1 MNARVS
7 AALHAALSMAMLA
20 VAAQRADAEEFSKTQ
35 AADARGEVEIVNVAG
50 SVEVSGWDRNEV
62 QVDADLGSNVER
74 LDFRRD
80 GSRTYI
86 KVVLPRMSGGS
97 GSSDLVVKVPR
108 DSGLIIN
115 TVSAEQRIT
124 GVRGLQRLQAVSGNI
139 DTEFGPGDIELK
151 TVSGNIQARG
161 RDGKGMVRA
170 TTVSGDLEVHKAGPE
185 VDLNSVSGDMV
196 VSLDRLE
203 RGRIKTTNGDLDMT
217 LGLTDEA
224 RLEAEAI
231 NGDLNFNLRGE
242 INAEFDIETFNG
254 DIDNCFGPKPRR
266 SREYGPGN
274 ELRFT
279 QGKGGARVHIK
290 TLNGG
295 VMVCKR

>member
-1 MNARVS
+1 MNAPVS
-7 AALHAALSMAMLA
+7 AALHAVLSMAMLM
-20 VAAQRADAEEFSKTQ
+20 AAQRAGAEQFSKTQ
-35 AADARGEVEIVNVAG
+35 PADARGEVEIVNVAG
-50 SVEVSGWDRNEV
+50 SVEVTAWDRAEV

-86 KVVLPRMSGGS
+86 KVVLPSMSAGG

-108 DSGLIIN
+108 DSGLVIN
-115 TVSAEQRIT
+115 TVSAEQKIT
-124 GVRGLQRLQAVSGNI
+124 GVRGQQRLQAVSGNI
-139 DTEFGPGDIELK
+139 ETQFGPGDIELK

-161 RDGKGMVRA
+161 QDGKGMVRA
-170 TTVSGDLEVHKAGPE
+170 TSVSGDLEIHKAGPE
-185 VDLNSVSGDMV
+185 VDLNSVSGDMIV
-196 VSLDRLE
+196 TLDRLE

-217 LGLTDEA
+217 LALTDDA

-242 INAEFDIETFNG
+242 VNAEFDIETFNG
-254 DIDNCFGPKPRR
+254 DIENCFGPPPRR

>member
-1 MNARVS
+1 MNSPVS
-7 AALHAALSMAMLA
+7 AALHAVVTIAMLA
-20 VAAQRADAEEFSKTQ
+20 VAAERAGAEQISKTQ

-50 SVEVSGWDRNEV
+50 SVAVSSWDRAEV

-86 KVVLPRMSGGS
+86 KVVLPSMTMGG
-97 GSSDLVVKVPR
+97 GATDLVVKVPR

-115 TVSAEQRIT
+115 TVSAEQRIA
-124 GVRGLQRLQAVSGNI
+124 GVRGMQRLQSVSGSI
-139 DTEFGPGDIELK
+139 ETEFGPGDIEFK
-151 TVSGNIQARG
+151 TVSGNVTARG
-161 RDGKGMVRA
+161 DGKGLVRA
-170 TTVSGDLEVHKAGPE
+170 TTVSGDVEVQKAGPE
-185 VDLNSVSGDMV
+185 VDLNSVSGDMTV
-196 VSLDRLE
+196 TADRIE
-203 RGRIKTTNGDLDMT
+203 RGRIKTTNGDLEMT
-217 LGLTDEA
+217 AALADSA

-231 NGDLNFNLRGE
+231 NGDLTFTLRGE

-254 DIDNCFGPKPRR
+254 DIENCFGPKPRR

-279 QGKGGARVHIK
+279 EGKGGARVHIK

-295 VMVCKR
+295 VTVCKR

>member
-1 MNARVS
+1 MNAPLSV
-7 AALHAALSMAMLA
+7 ALHAALSMAMLA
-20 VAAQRADAEEFSKTQ
+20 VAAQRADAEQISKTQ
-35 AADARGEVEIVNVAG
+35 PADARGEVEIVNVAG
-50 SVEVSGWDRNEV
+50 SVAVSAWDRNEV
-62 QVDADLGSNVER
+62 QVDADLGSNVQR

-86 KVVLPRMSGGS
+86 KVVLPSMSAGG
-97 GSSDLVVKVPR
+97 GSSDLIVKVPR

-115 TVSAEQRIT
+115 TVSAEQKID
-124 GVRGLQRLQAVSGNI
+124 GVRGSQRLQAVSGDI

-161 RDGKGMVRA
+161 MTGKGTVRA
-170 TTVSGDLEVHKAGPE
+170 TTISGDLEVHKAGPE
-185 VDLNSVSGDMV
+185 LDLNSVSGDMKV
-196 VSLDRLE
+196 TLDRLE
-203 RGRIKTTNGDLDMT
+203 RGRIKTTNGDLE
-217 LGLTDEA
+217 LTAALSDDA

-231 NGDLNFNLRGE
+231 NGDLTFNLRGE

-254 DIDNCFGPKPRR
+254 DIESCFDAQPRR
-266 SREYGPGN
+266 SREHGPGN

-279 QGKGGARVHIK
+279 QGKGGARVHFK

-295 VMVCKR
+295 VSVCKR

>member
-86 KVVLPRMSGGS
+86 KVMLPRMSGGS